1 MNKLALIAI
10 VTLSACIVCAEDI
23 QADYTAGEKSASLVS
38 PEVTV
43 AASAILGGGSAD
55 LMHALHLQMAKYD
68 RDMLTPAG
76 RRAWHGKLVGEEIYT
91 NELVKVEV
99 YSNELDGV
107 IWRFKTPFKVPRP
120 RARALAETA
129 PVMTTNGVPARLA
142 AARAK
147 RAAEIA
153 AGTQTVTVTVTA
165 DGRSQ

>member
-10 VTLSACIVCAEDI
+10 VTLSACIVRAEDI

-38 PEVTV
+38 PEATV

-76 RRAWHGKLVGEEIYT
+76 RQAWHGKLVKEEIYAA
-91 NELVKVEV
+91 ELVKVEV
-99 YSNELDGV
+99 YSNEIDGV
-107 IWRFKTPFKVPRP
+107 IWRFKTPFKPVAPKTV
-120 RARALAETA
+120 AA
-129 PVMTTNGVPARLA
+129 PVLATNGIPARLA

-147 RAAEIA
+147 RAAELA

>member
-10 VTLSACIVCAEDI
+10 VTLSACIVRAEDI

-55 LMHALHLQMAKYD
+55 LMNALHLQMAKYD

-76 RRAWHGKLVGEEIYT
+76 RQAWHGKLVKEEIYAA
-91 NELVKVEV
+91 ELVKVEV
-99 YSNELDGV
+99 YSNEIDGV
-107 IWRFKTPFKVPRP
+107 IWRFKTPFKPVAPKTV
-120 RARALAETA
+120 AA
-129 PVMTTNGVPARLA
+129 PVLATNGVPARLA

-147 RAAEIA
+147 RAAELA

>member
-1 MNKLALIAI
+1 MNKFALIAI
-10 VTLSACIVCAEDI
+10 VTLSVCMAHAEEI

-76 RRAWHGKLVGEEIYT
+76 RQAWHGKLVKEEVYES
-91 NELVKVEV
+91 ELVKVEV
-99 YSNELDGV
+99 YSNEVDGV
-107 IWRFKTPFKVPRP
+107 IWRYKLPFKPVAPKP
-120 RARALAETA
+120 VAA
-129 PVMTTNGVPARLA
+129 PVLATNGVPARLA

-147 RAAEIA
+147 RAAELA
-153 AGTQTVTVTVTA
+153 AGTQTVTVTVNA
-165 DGRSQ
+165 NGVAQ

>member
-1 MNKLALIAI
+1 MNKFALIAI
-10 VTLSACIVCAEDI
+10 VTLSVCMAHAEEI

-76 RRAWHGKLVGEEIYT
+76 RQAWHGKLVKEEIYAA
-91 NELVKVEV
+91 ELVKVEV
-99 YSNELDGV
+99 YSNEVDGV
-107 IWRFKTPFKVPRP
+107 IWRYKLPFKPVAPKP
-120 RARALAETA
+120 VAA
-129 PVMTTNGVPARLA
+129 PVLATNGVPARLA

-147 RAAEIA
+147 RAAELA
-153 AGTQTVTVTVTA
+153 AGTQTVTVTVNA
-165 DGRSQ
+165 NGVAQ

>member
-1 MNKLALIAI
+1 MNKFALIAI
-10 VTLSACIVCAEDI
+10 VTLSVCMAHAEEI

-76 RRAWHGKLVGEEIYT
+76 RQAWHGKLVKEEVYAD
-91 NELVKVEV
+91 ELVKVEV

-107 IWRFKTPFKVPRP
+107 IWRYKLPFKPVAPKP
-120 RARALAETA
+120 VAA
-129 PVMTTNGVPARLA
+129 PVLATNGVPARLA

-153 AGTQTVTVTVTA
+153 AGTQTVTVTVNA
-165 DGRSQ
+165 NGVAQ

>member
-1 MNKLALIAI
+1 MNKFALIAI
-10 VTLSACIVCAEDI
+10 IALSVCSAHAEEI
-23 QADYTAGEKSASLVS
+23 QSDYTAGEKSASLVS

-76 RRAWHGKLVGEEIYT
+76 RQAWHGKLVKEEIYAS
-91 NELVKVEV
+91 ELVKVEV
-99 YSNELDGV
+99 YSNEVDGV
-107 IWRFKTPFKVPRP
+107 IWRFKTPFKPVAPKTV
-120 RARALAETA
+120 AA
-129 PVMTTNGVPARLA
+129 PVLATNGVPARLA

-147 RAAEIA
+147 RAAELA

>member
-10 VTLSACIVCAEDI
+10 VTLSACIVRAEDI

-68 RDMLTPAG
+68 RDMQTPAG
-76 RRAWHGKLVGEEIYT
+76 RQAWHGRLIAQEIYT
-91 NELVKVEV
+91 NELCKVEV
-99 YSNELDGV
+99 YSNEVDGAV
-107 IWRFKTPFKVPRP
+107 WRYKMPFRPIVPQP
-120 RARALAETA
+120 IEYKA
-129 PVMTTNGVPARLA
+129 PVMSTNGVPARLA

-153 AGTQTVTVTVTA
+153 AGTQTVTVTVNA
-165 DGRSQ
+165 NGVAQ